1 MAVTIIASTPVH
13 NAVLVKSFP
22 AVIELIF
29 SEEVNRGLVESGIKL
44 DPAENL
50 SFRWSTVNAVI
61 PGSGTYN
68 TAGTMVTRDVLK
80 IVITGQFQ
88 SHRPYKLT
96 LPAANVKS
104 KSNVQ
109 MQSDYLLTFHT
120 RPFSVETPPSNAV
133 GGGSRKNIP
142 PGGYKRAIVL
152 SGGGAK
158 GDFQVGAVKYL
169 YEKSKFFPDLIVG
182 TSVGAVNG
190 VKLAEATTE
199 QEHLATIADLEQL
212 WLNLRS
218 DNDIY
223 TKQEA
228 FKKLVA
234 LLNAPNALA
243 AAYDNVGYQIASAIP
258 FLPFQFALDEIED
271 SIEAHMVALDNLQ
284 KSPSLYTLSPLKNN
298 WLVAPKLNATKVFNS
313 NVELVLGTVE
323 LYKGQ
328 TYWYSKKDANG
339 SAASLVNFVMAS
351 ALMPGVFETIRMGD
365 KVFTDGGVKE
375 VAGLAQAIL
384 LGANDIVVIPTYKPG
399 GWPYQ
404 PRLNETRYNA
414 LESILGRTLTELV
427 FDEMLSNDIFKTID
441 KQTLLNYYKGE
452 EVRIRVIDPNIE
464 IHGST
469 SFHPEGIRRGI
480 EHGYMRASHV
490 LDGLNINT
498 PVPHPIEH
506 SRTANYLVIE
516 PTFADGTVLPD
527 HRVMFPYTGGLSE
540 PLNTSSFEDVRIII
554 HEKGRL
560 VHTYP
565 SDKLWGYGDI
575 VVPGSDPDLTSSINP
590 YLKGRRKGLFY
601 AFPIHSK
608 NDGQYLG
615 ASSGSAARKTVLDVQ
630 VIFSVLTGSG
640 GYKSVAKSQQV
651 TFTPDANGIMR
662 VPVKFAEN
670 KPSGGKSRCVILA
683 ENKESAS
690 AHPPAITFHGF
701 GEISD
706 IKKLAGTD
714 GSLGIGRWECSRKA
728 ELMPDL
734 RGLHVLRDGITVHVW
749 DQPNFTGNNKKITSD
764 SDHQIPFAVRSIRIG
779 MNI

>member
-1 MAVTIIASTPVH
+1 MAVSIVKSTPKQ

-22 AVIELIF
+22 AEIELIF
-29 SEEVNRGLVESGIKL
+29 SEEVNRTLVENGVKL
-44 DPAENL
+44 EPAEEI
-50 SFRWSTVNAVI
+50 SFRWRTLKGLATGPTSPAVNQ
-61 PGSGTYN
+61 
-68 TAGTMVTRDVLK
+68 DVLK
-80 IVITGQFQ
+80 ITVTGPFQ
-88 SHRPYKLT
+88 SHKFYKL
-96 LPAANVKS
+96 LVPAASVKN
-104 KSNVQ
+104 KANVQ
-109 MQSDYLLTFHT
+109 MQGDFTLQFQT
-120 RPFSVETPPSNAV
+120 RPFNVDVPPSNMA
-133 GGGSRKNIP
+133 GGASKKDIP
-142 PGGYKRAIVL
+142 RGGYKRALVL

-158 GDFQVGAVKYL
+158 GDFQVGAIKYL
-169 YEKSKFFPDLIVG
+169 YQKAGFFPDLIVG

-199 QEHLATIADLEQL
+199 QEHLATITELEQL

-228 FKKLVA
+228 YKKLVS
-234 LLNAPNALA
+234 LLNGPNAIA
-243 AAYDNVGYQIASAIP
+243 GAYNNVGYQVLSALP
-258 FLPFQFALDEIED
+258 FAPFQFALDAIED
-271 SIEAHMVALDNLQ
+271 SIEAHMVAVDNLQ

-339 SAASLVNFVMAS
+339 SAQNLVNFVMAS
-351 ALMPGVFETIRMGD
+351 ALMPGIFETIRLGD

-384 LGANDIVVIPTYKPG
+384 LGATDIVVIPTYKPG
-399 GWPYQ
+399 GWNYQ

-414 LESILGRTLTELV
+414 LESILGRTVTELV
-427 FDEMLSNDIFKTID
+427 FDEMLANDIFKTID

-452 EVRIRVIDPNIE
+452 EVRIRVIDPEIE

-480 EHGYMRASHV
+480 EHGYMRASRII
-490 LDGLNINT
+490 DGLNINT

-516 PTFADGTVLPD
+516 PTFADGTPLPD
-527 HRVMFPYTGGLSE
+527 PRVMFPYTGGLSE
-540 PLNTSSFEDVRIII
+540 ELETGNFEDVRIII
-554 HEKGRL
+554 HENGKV

-565 SDKLWGYGDI
+565 GDKLWGYSDI
-575 VVPGSDPDLTSSINP
+575 VVPGSDPDLVSSINP

-601 AFPIHSK
+601 AFPLHSK

-640 GYKSVAKSQQV
+640 GYRQVAKSLQV

-670 KPSGGKSRCVILA
+670 KPAGGKSRCVILS
-683 ENKESAS
+683 ENKEGST

-706 IKKLAGTD
+706 LKAISGTD
-714 GSLGIGRWECSRKA
+714 GSLGIGRWEASRRA
-728 ELMPDL
+728 ELLPDL
-734 RGLHVLRDGITVHVW
+734 KGLHVLRNGITVQVW
-749 DQPNFTGNNKKITSD
+749 DQPNFKGVSKKITSD
-764 SDHQIPFAVRSIRIG
+764 SDHQLTFAARSIRIG
-779 MNI
+779 INI